1 MEQQANLKT
10 IYSNLIAG
18 RLPVGSGSAQRVV
31 VNHAYAL
38 LGTNRLHTYFI
49 ERAGYVYYFAIESGY
64 LASSPEFK
72 LPFIDVLPNCPLHQ
86 GDAIYLLHGSDYSVA
101 LVLES
106 GSLRLLCNDPEAI
119 KDYLIDLDLQV
130 VEINDRGGKPLA
142 SVPQAIQGISD
153 RVSSYLMKGSIGVL
167 TVSLISFVGVQ
178 ITNTVMSRNNETSL
192 NARAVEND
200 LNATLKDLSVQQPL
214 ARQISRIQTVSATV
228 VRSGGWIQSYRLL
241 NEDDESFE
249 LVLPSW
255 VSQDY
260 LDSLGRSGVITDLR
274 DMEGLLTVRKEG
286 KKGKKS

>member
-1 MEQQANLKT
+1 MEQHVNLKA

-18 RLPVGSGSAQRVV
+18 RLPVGSASPQRVV

-49 ERAGYVYYFAIESGY
+49 ERAGYVYYFAIESSF
-64 LASSPEFK
+64 LASSSEFK
-72 LPFIDVLPNCPLHQ
+72 LPFIDVLPNGPLHQ
-86 GDAIYLLHGSDYSVA
+86 GDAIYLLHGSDFSVA
-101 LVLES
+101 MILES
-106 GSLRLLCNDPEAI
+106 GSMRLLCNDPEAI

-130 VEINDRGGKPLA
+130 VEINNKGGRPLA

-153 RVSSYLMKGSIGVL
+153 RVSSYLMKGSIGILAVSVL
-167 TVSLISFVGVQ
+167 SFVGVQ
-178 ITNTVMSRNNETSL
+178 ITNTVLSRTNETSL
-192 NARAVEND
+192 NAQAVEND

-214 ARQISRIQTVSATV
+214 ARQISRIQIVSATV
-228 VRSGGWIQSYRLL
+228 VRSGGWIQSYRLID
-241 NEDDESFE
+241 EDDESFE

-260 LDSLGRSGVITDLR
+260 LDSLGRAGVITDLR